1 LLIANCLC
9 QRQRPKGVDN
19 LATFV
24 YTAIDPTGKQVKGSV
39 AADTQDAATLKVK
52 ELGVTPISVAKGTAL
67 NSDINLSFMQKGPK
81 PRDTSVFCRQ
91 MVSILG
97 AGVGMSDALGMVAGQ
112 TENKVL
118 QEAISGCR
126 EKIEQGSSLSE
137 AMREYPKAFEDVF
150 CTMVAA
156 GEESGSLDISFTRMG
171 ESAEKTASLKALI
184 KKSTMYPMVLGIV
197 VVVVVFVMLTFIVPK
212 FESFLTG
219 LGSDLPAFTK
229 MLVSAGNFCKN
240 NVVYIVGG
248 AALFVFGIKRF
259 KKTNLGKHIFGKI
272 SMKAPIVKNLTVK
285 TACANLMRTLSTLLA
300 TGINMVDAIE
310 ITGATMTNVYY
321 KEALAKVKE
330 EVAMGTPLSESLEHT
345 KVFPDMVFHMA
356 SIGEE
361 TGNLV
366 QMFDT
371 TADYY
376 DEEVKAATESLTALL
391 EPLVIVALAGVVGPI
406 VIALLMPMM
415 SMYSSL
421 SEA

>member
-1 LLIANCLC
+1 M
-9 QRQRPKGVDN
+9 
-19 LATFV
+19 ATFV
-24 YTAIDPTGKQVKGSV
+24 YTAIDSTGKQVKGSV
-39 AADTQDAATLKVK
+39 AADSQDAATAKVK
-52 ELGVTPISVAKGTAL
+52 ELGVTPISVAQGSAL
-67 NSDINLSFMQKGPK
+67 NADLNISFMQKSPGA
-81 PRDTSVFCRQ
+81 RDISVFCRQ

-97 AGVGMSDALGMVAGQ
+97 AGVGMSDALAMVGGQ
-112 TENKVL
+112 TENPVL
-118 QEAISGCR
+118 KSAIIGCR

-137 AMREYPKAFEDVF
+137 AMSEYPKAFEEVF

-212 FESFLTG
+212 FESFLG
-219 LGSDLPAFTK
+219 SLGSELPAFTK
-229 MLVSAGNFCKN
+229 ALVAAGNFCKN
-240 NVVYIVGG
+240 NVLYII
-248 AALFVFGIKRF
+248 LFVIGLIIGIKQF
-259 KKTNLGKHIFGKI
+259 KKTNIGKHVFGKI
-272 SMKAPIVKNLTVK
+272 SMKAPVVKNLTVK
-285 TACANLMRTLSTLLA
+285 TACANLMRTLSTMLA

-321 KEALAKVKE
+321 KEALEKIKD
-330 EVAMGTPLSESLEHT
+330 EVALGTPLSEAIEHT
-345 KVFPDMVFHMA
+345 GVFPDMVYHMA

-421 SEA
+421 SDM

>member
-1 LLIANCLC
+1 M
-9 QRQRPKGVDN
+9 
-19 LATFV
+19 ATFT
-24 YTAIDPTGKQVKGSV
+24 YTAIDANGKQVKGAI
-39 AADTQDAATLKVK
+39 AADSQDAATQKVK
-52 ELGVTPISVAKGTAL
+52 EMGVTPISVAQGTAL
-67 NSDINLSFMQKGPK
+67 NGDINLSFMQKGPK

-97 AGVGMSDALGMVAGQ
+97 AGVGMSDALRMVGGQ

-118 QEAISGCR
+118 KEAIEGCR

-137 AMREYPKAFEDVF
+137 AMKEYPKAFEDVF

-171 ESAEKTASLKALI
+171 ESAEKTAALKGLI
-184 KKSTMYPMVLGIV
+184 KKSSMYPMVLGIV
-197 VVVVVFVMLTFIVPK
+197 VVVMVFVMLTFIVPK
-212 FESFLTG
+212 FESFLSG

-229 MLVSAGNFCKN
+229 ALVAAGNFCKS
-240 NVVYIVGG
+240 NVLYIVGG
-248 AALFVFGIKRF
+248 VAVFIFAF
-259 KKTNLGKHIFGKI
+259 KKFKATNLGKHVLGKV
-272 SMKAPIVKNLTVK
+272 SMNAPVVKNMVVK

-300 TGINMVDAIE
+300 TGIDMVNAID
-310 ITGATMTNVYY
+310 ITADTMTNVYY
-321 KEALAKVKE
+321 KEAMAKVKE
-330 EVAMGTPLSESLEHT
+330 EVAMGTPLSEALEHS

-356 SIGEE
+356 AIGEE

-376 DEEVKAATESLTALL
+376 DEEVKTATESVTAML
-391 EPLVIVALAGVVGPI
+391 EPLVIVAMAGVVGPI

-421 SEA
+421 SDA

>member
-1 LLIANCLC
+1 M
-9 QRQRPKGVDN
+9 
-19 LATFV
+19 ATFT
-24 YTAIDPTGKQVKGSV
+24 YTAIDSTGKQVKGSV
-39 AADTQDAATLKVK
+39 AADSQDAATAKVK
-52 ELGVTPISVAKGTAL
+52 ELGVTPISVAQGSAL
-67 NSDINLSFMQKGPK
+67 NADINLSFMQKGPGA
-81 PRDTSVFCRQ
+81 RDISVFCRQ

-97 AGVGMSDALGMVAGQ
+97 AGVGMSDALGMVGGQ
-112 TENKVL
+112 TENPVL
-118 QEAISGCR
+118 KSAITGCR

-137 AMREYPKAFEDVF
+137 AMMEYPKAFEEVF

-212 FESFLTG
+212 FESFLG
-219 LGSDLPAFTK
+219 SLGTDLPAFTRA
-229 MLVSAGNFCKN
+229 LVTAGNFCKN
-240 NVVYIVGG
+240 NVLYIII
-248 AALFVFGIKRF
+248 FVIGLIIGIKQF
-259 KKTNLGKHIFGKI
+259 KKTNIGKHVFGKI
-272 SMKAPIVKNLTVK
+272 SMNAPVVKNLTVK
-285 TACANLMRTLSTLLA
+285 TACANLMRTLSTMLA
-300 TGINMVDAIE
+300 TVDAIE

-321 KEALAKVKE
+321 KEALEKIKD
-330 EVAMGTPLSESLEHT
+330 EVAMGTPLSEAIEHT
-345 KVFPDMVFHMA
+345 GVFPDMVFHMA

-391 EPLVIVALAGVVGPI
+391 EPLVIVALAGIVGPI

-421 SEA
+421 SEM

>member
-1 LLIANCLC
+1 M
-9 QRQRPKGVDN
+9 
-19 LATFV
+19 ATFT
-24 YTAIDPTGKQVKGSV
+24 YTAIDSSGKQVKGSV
-39 AADTQDAATLKVK
+39 AADSQDAATAKVK
-52 ELGVTPISVAKGTAL
+52 ELGVTPISVAQGSAL
-67 NSDINLSFMQKGPK
+67 NADINLSFMQKGPK
-81 PRDTSVFCRQ
+81 PRDISVFCRQ

-112 TENKVL
+112 TENPVL
-118 QEAISGCR
+118 KNAIAGCR

-137 AMREYPKAFEDVF
+137 AMSEYPKAFEEVF

-212 FESFLTG
+212 FESFLG
-219 LGSDLPAFTK
+219 SLGSDLPAFTK
-229 MLVSAGNFCKN
+229 ALVAAGNFCKN
-240 NVVYIVGG
+240 NVVYIV
-248 AALFVFGIKRF
+248 LFAIGFIVFIKRF
-259 KKTNLGKHIFGKI
+259 KKTNVGKHIFGKI
-272 SMKAPIVKNLTVK
+272 SMNAPVVKNLTVK
-285 TACANLMRTLSTLLA
+285 TACANLMRTLSTMLA

-310 ITGATMTNVYY
+310 ITGATMTNVFYA
-321 KEALAKVKE
+321 EALDKIKD
-330 EVAMGTPLSESLEHT
+330 EVALGTPLSEAIEHT
-345 KVFPDMVFHMA
+345 GVFPDMVFHMA
-356 SIGEE
+356 AIGEE

-391 EPLVIVALAGVVGPI
+391 EPMVIVALAGIVGPI

-421 SEA
+421 SEM